1 MSEQSVFS
9 NNSEPSLHGGNTS
22 IEGLPDARGV
32 GQQLRSAREAKNL
45 TLAEAAQSL
54 KLAPRQVAAI
64 ESEDWGALPGNT
76 MIRGFVRNY
85 ARVLNLDADALMR
98 GLDATRMQRTLQLE
112 ASAGTSSHL
121 PQAGDQAERRDYL
134 AVVGGLVLLVL
145 ALLAY
150 FYVPQDFWAE
160 QLAALTDSETS
171 QTAGET
177 PANVSQP
184 VETAAAPLTVLG
196 TVTPASSAAEK
207 LGAAGVPSAT
217 MGSGGQSPVVSEPM
231 AKADAKSGTKPDAR
245 AETTA
250 AAKAESAADVKPEVT
265 PESAPAD
272 VLKLSFT
279 QAAWI
284 EVRDARGEVI
294 AFGVKPAGSQ
304 QELKGQPPFSLV
316 LGNAKYVAVEYQG
329 KPVDLGPHTSKGVA
343 RLSIK

>member
-1 MSEQSVFS
+1 MSDQSVFS
-9 NNSEPSLHGGNTS
+9 NNSEPSLQGGNAS

-160 QLAALTDSETS
+160 QLAALTGSETS
-171 QTAGET
+171 QTAAET
-177 PANVSQP
+177 QTSLSQP
-184 VETAAAPLTVLG
+184 GEAAAPLTVLG
-196 TVTPASSAAEK
+196 TVTPAPSAAEK
-207 LGAAGVPSAT
+207 PGAAGVLSTSVMPEGQAPIVAGPAAT
-217 MGSGGQSPVVSEPM
+217 ADAKSDS
-231 AKADAKSGTKPDAR
+231 KADAKAEASAATKP
-245 AETTA
+245 
-250 AAKAESAADVKPEVT
+250 ESAAELKPEA
-265 PESAPAD
+265 APAD

-343 RLSIK
+343 RLSIE